1 MRESVQGFQLGALM
15 ARFDLTKTEWTIIAP
30 LRPEGE
36 AVSGPAG
43 RSQGF
48 QRHLLRVAHR
58 NFLARPA
65 GSLQKF
71 SSKKAPLTLN
81 PRPWNSFN
89 LFSNPINL
97 FFDRLP

>member
-1 MRESVQGFQLGALM
+1 M

-65 GSLQKF
+65 GSLQNLIQKGATYIK
-71 SSKKAPLTLN
+71 SAPDGTHLIYFQ
-81 PRPWNSFN
+81 P
-89 LFSNPINL
+89 PINL
-97 FFDRLP
+97 FFDHLP